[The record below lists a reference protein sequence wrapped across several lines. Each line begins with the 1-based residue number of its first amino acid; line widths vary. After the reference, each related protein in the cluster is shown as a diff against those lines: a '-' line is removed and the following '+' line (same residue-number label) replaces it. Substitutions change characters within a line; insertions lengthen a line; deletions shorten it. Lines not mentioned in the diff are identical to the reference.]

1 MNLLASRGKWWLG
14 GAGAAAAIFGA
25 YLFVYANPRDELLGK
40 IKGARDEEQRLVGLL
55 KQRAVVN
62 KKLAEF
68 GATTLG
74 KKLDVVDKRFRDGLN
89 QIAAQCGLGGV
100 VVQTGVPQSHP
111 SPLRSAKG
119 VQSSLKTALGKQSK
133 DGDFQVIEGT
143 LKGTGT
149 LDQVLRALASV
160 QAQAWVHRVDDFSIK
175 PKGKERDQF
184 DFLVS
189 VSTMIAPALV
199 ATDKEP
205 TVVPAPQ
212 AMEAMWSAVAGKNMF
227 REPPPP
233 APPPAAPPTVVA
245 QTPTPTPTPAP
256 PPPPPYNDWKLVGV
270 VRTAKGVEAWV
281 LNTKTNER
289 AVLPPGGKVLELTI
303 VDGTGER
310 AVFDIGGQ
318 KFAFVNGQVLG
329 VRTPAEQSPGQ

>member
-25 YLFVYANPRDELLGK
+25 YLFVYASPRDELLGK
-40 IKGARDEEQRLVGLL
+40 IKAARDEEQRLVGLL
-55 KQRAVVN
+55 KQRAVVS
-62 KKLAEF
+62 KKLSEF

-74 KKLDVVDKRFRDGLN
+74 SKLDVVDKRFRDGLN

-100 VVQTGVPQSHP
+100 VVQTGQPQAHA

-119 VQSSLKTALGKQSK
+119 VQSALKSAIGKLK
-133 DGDFQVIEGT
+133 EPDFQVVEGT

-149 LDQVLRALASV
+149 LDQVLRALAAV

-175 PKGKERDQF
+175 PRGKEREQF
-184 DFLVS
+184 DLTVS
-189 VSTMIAPALV
+189 VSTMIAPNLV
-199 ATDKEP
+199 TADKEP
-205 TVVPAPQ
+205 TVVSAPA

-233 APPPAAPPTVVA
+233 APPPAPPPTVVA
-245 QTPTPTPTPAP
+245 QTPTPAPTPAP
-256 PPPPPYNDWKLVGV
+256 PPPPPYNDWRLVGLV
-270 VRTAKGVEAWV
+270 KTAKGVEAWV

-289 AVLPPGGKVLELTI
+289 AVLSPGGKVLDLTF
-303 VDGTGER
+303 VDGSGER
-310 AVFDIGGQ
+310 AVFDLGGQ

>member
-1 MNLLASRGKWWLG
+1 MNLLTFRGKWWLG

-25 YLFVYANPRDELLGK
+25 YLFVYASPRDELLGK
-40 IKGARDEEQRLVGLL
+40 IKVARDEEQRLAGLL
-55 KQRAVVN
+55 KQRVVVS
-62 KKLAEF
+62 KKLSEF

-74 KKLDVVDKRFRDGLN
+74 SKLDVVDKRFRDGLN

-100 VVQTGVPQSHP
+100 VVQTGQPLAQA
-111 SPLRSAKG
+111 SPLRNAKG
-119 VQSSLKTALGKQSK
+119 VQSTLKRAIAQQKQP
-133 DGDFQVIEGT
+133 DFSVIEGT

-149 LDQVLRALASV
+149 LDQVLRVLAAV

-175 PKGKERDQF
+175 PKGKEREQF
-184 DFLVS
+184 DVSVS
-189 VSTMIAPALV
+189 VSTMIAPDLAK
-199 ATDKEP
+199 ADKEP
-205 TVVPAPQ
+205 VVVPPPQ
-212 AMEAMWSAVAGKNMF
+212 TMEAMWSAVAGKNMF

-233 APPPAAPPTVVA
+233 APPPAPPPTVVA
-245 QTPTPTPTPAP
+245 QNPAPPPIPAP

-270 VRTAKGVEAWV
+270 VRTPKGVEAWV

-289 AVLPPGGKVLELTI
+289 AVLPPGGKVLDLTF
-303 VDGTGER
+303 VDGEGER
-310 AVFDIGGQ
+310 AVFDIGGK

>member
-1 MNLLASRGKWWLG
+1 MNLLATRGKWWLG

-25 YLFVYANPRDELLGK
+25 YLFVYASPRDELLGK
-40 IKGARDEEQRLVGLL
+40 IKAAREEEQRLVGLL
-55 KQRAVVN
+55 RQRAVVS
-62 KKLAEF
+62 KKLSEF

-74 KKLDVVDKRFRDGLN
+74 SKLDVVDKRFRDGLN

-100 VVQTGVPQSHP
+100 VVQTGQPLAQP

-119 VQSSLKTALGKQSK
+119 VQSTLKRAIGQLKEP
-133 DGDFQVIEGT
+133 DFRVIGGT

-149 LDQVLRALASV
+149 LDQVLRALAAV
-160 QAQAWVHRVDDFSIK
+160 QAQAWVHRVDDFSVK
-175 PKGKERDQF
+175 PRGKEREQF
-184 DFLVS
+184 DLAVS
-189 VSTMIAPALV
+189 VSTMIAPNLV
-199 ATDKEP
+199 TADKEP
-205 TVVPAPQ
+205 TVVPAPA

-233 APPPAAPPTVVA
+233 APPPVPPTVVA
-245 QTPTPTPTPAP
+245 QTPTPAPTPAP
-256 PPPPPYNDWKLVGV
+256 PPAPPYNDWKLVGL
-270 VRTAKGVEAWV
+270 VRTERGVEAWV

-289 AVLPPGGKVLELTI
+289 AVLSPGGKVLDLTF
-303 VDGTGER
+303 VEGAGER
-310 AVFDIGGQ
+310 AVFDLGGQ

>member
-25 YLFVYANPRDELLGK
+25 YLLVYAGPRDELLGK
-40 IKGARDEEQRLVGLL
+40 IKAARDEEQRLVGLL

-62 KKLAEF
+62 KKLTEF

-74 KKLDVVDKRFRDGLN
+74 AKLDVVDKRLRDGLN
-89 QIAAQCGLGGV
+89 QIAAQSGLGGV
-100 VVQTGVPQSHP
+100 VVQTGQPMAQA
-111 SPLRSAKG
+111 SPLRNAKG
-119 VQSSLKTALGKQSK
+119 VQSTLKRAIGQQKQP
-133 DGDFQVIEGT
+133 DFSVIEGT

-175 PKGKERDQF
+175 PRVSKDREQF
-184 DFLVS
+184 EFQVS
-189 VSTMIAPALV
+189 VSTMIAPDLTKA
-199 ATDKEP
+199 DKEP
-205 TVVPAPQ
+205 TVVPPPQ
-212 AMEAMWSAVAGKNMF
+212 TMEAMWSAVAGKNMF

-233 APPPAAPPTVVA
+233 APPPAAPPAVVA
-245 QTPTPTPTPAP
+245 QTPAPTPPPVP
-256 PPPPPYNDWKLVGV
+256 PPAPPYNDWKLVGV
-270 VRTAKGVEAWV
+270 VRTERGVEAWV

-289 AVLPPGGKVLELTI
+289 AVLPPGGKVLDLMF